1 MANEFKNKNEF
12 KEEFQRRIIAVSYT
26 HLENLCDGVRL

>member
-12 KEEFQRRIIAVSYT
+12 KEEFQRRIIERYGRSF
-26 HLENLCDGVRL
+26 ESGNL